1 MHKVINYGSFF
12 QAYALQHIIQNL
24 GHECII
30 IDYEYPNEYQY
41 LQGVRQKGK
50 RSLIDRII
58 QYLGLTPARRKY
70 KIFHRAWKTY
80 FILSKHYA
88 SHSDLFRN
96 PPIFDYYITGSDQVW
111 NPNFTKGDN
120 AFFLEF
126 TPLGSRRISYASSF
140 SVSQID
146 EPYYSQYTKYLLKY
160 QYLSVRESS
169 GKTLIKQ
176 MLGKDSSLVLD
187 PTLLITSEQ
196 WIKFASSKI
205 DRWFG
210 KHYILVYLLNYA
222 FHAEECVKDIVEKIR
237 RNTGLDVIVISTKQT
252 TIDSTKTIIDVGI
265 EEFIH
270 LFSNA
275 EYVVTSS
282 FHGTAFAINFGKRLV
297 SVTNN
302 KSLDDRQNSILRLL
316 HLERCIAT
324 SADSVDIVNCET
336 LCARSLLDELRSDSI
351 NYLKKTLS

>member
-1 MHKVINYGSFF
+1 MNRIKIVLKEDRTLHEMLLGIAAVNILLAIAAAMIPNRQQALAGVLTGTVIAFVYVIHMAVTMDDAMNLDEKGAVTQVRKQMLIRYLFVFVVGGS
-12 QAYALQHIIQNL
+12 AL
-24 GHECII
+24 
-30 IDYEYPNEYQY
+30 YF
-41 LQGVRQKGK
+41 
-50 RSLIDRII
+50 
-58 QYLGLTPARRKY
+58 
-70 KIFHRAWKTY
+70 KIAH
-80 FILSKHYA
+80 
-88 SHSDLFRN
+88 
-96 PPIFDYYITGSDQVW
+96 
-111 NPNFTKGDN
+111 TKGDN